1 MFLPRPHRL
10 TATLI
15 AALAGGMLLSA
26 CGNKDKKEGAT
37 QTAARVNKSEIT
49 VHQIN
54 FLLEQQPGL
63 KPEQADAAS
72 KQALERLIDQELA
85 MQKAEDLKLDRDP
98 RTVQML
104 EAAKRQ
110 VISKAY
116 VDRISAGAEKP
127 SAEAVAQYYADKPA
141 LFKER
146 RIYSLQEIGI
156 EAKPEQMA
164 ELRAKLQGAATLN
177 DFVEY
182 LRAGG
187 YRFAGNQAVR
197 PAEQIPLGLLDQLA
211 KVKDGQSVLV
221 ATPNGAQVIVVAGS
235 KSEPVALEKARPAIE
250 QYLLNDAKRKLVEA
264 DIKAMRTAAK
274 IEYKGK
280 FTAPAA
286 GGTEPA
292 PDAAAATAAPPAPP
306 PAPPPAAPP
315 TATGMT
321 ADDIAKGMKLK

>member
-1 MFLPRPHRL
+1 MFSPRPRRL
-10 TATLI
+10 TAALL
-15 AALAGGMLLSA
+15 AALAGGLLLTA

-63 KPEQADAAS
+63 RPEQAEAAS

-127 SAEAVAQYYADKPA
+127 TPEAVNAYYASKPA

-156 EAKPEQMA
+156 EAKPEQVA
-164 ELRAKLQGAATLN
+164 ELRAKLQAAPTLN

-182 LRAGG
+182 LRTSG

-197 PAEQIPLGLLDQLA
+197 PAEQIPLALLDQLA
-211 KVKDGQSVLV
+211 KVKDGQSVMV
-221 ATPNGAQVIVVAGS
+221 TTPQGAQVIVVAGS
-235 KSEPVALEKARPAIE
+235 KSEPVELEKARPAIE

-264 DIKAMRTAAK
+264 DVKAMRAAAK

-280 FTAPAA
+280 FSPPAG
-286 GGTEPA
+286 GGTE
-292 PDAAAATAAPPAPP
+292 AAAGEPA
-306 PAPPPAAPP
+306 PAAPP
-315 TATGMT
+315 VAPQPPASTGMT
-321 ADDIAKGMKLK
+321 AEDIAKGMKLK